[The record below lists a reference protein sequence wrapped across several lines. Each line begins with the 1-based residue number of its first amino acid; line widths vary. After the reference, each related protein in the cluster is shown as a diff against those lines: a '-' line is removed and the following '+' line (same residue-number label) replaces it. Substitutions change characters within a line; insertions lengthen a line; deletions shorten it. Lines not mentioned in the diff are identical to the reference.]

1 MGRATLIT
9 HGDQSQA
16 IAEMKFGNGLLVMAF
31 FCNMEARAK
40 PVNANLRVKVS
51 DTDSDAYGT
60 FPQYP
65 PQALNGPEDLKPGS
79 PKVSVTDSDANGTP
93 PQGARL
99 KPIEAEPKPDPSLT
113 PMGEPETDPEAEPEP
128 DSVKPSQTLEEMI
141 KKVDEDGNG
150 MVDVDEFIRAAKP
163 PATSMVKVKAMKR
176 VFKVLDKDG
185 NGYISG
191 EELSYLTSQG
201 SKPKGKGS
209 RFCLFICW

>member
-31 FCNMEARAK
+31 FCNMEARAQ

-51 DTDSDAYGT
+51 VTDGDAYGT

-65 PQALNGPEDLKPGS
+65 PQALNEPS
-79 PKVSVTDSDANGTP
+79 SSQVSVTDSDANGTP

-113 PMGEPETDPEAEPEP
+113 PMGEPETDPEVEPEP
-128 DSVKPSQTLEEMI
+128 DPENLTQDLAGSLELEEVI
-141 KKVDEDGNG
+141 KEVDEDGNG
-150 MVDVDEFIRAAKP
+150 MIDFDEYLKASKV
-163 PATSMVKVKAMKR
+163 PASSLEQVKDLKED
-176 VFKVLDKDG
+176 FKVLDKDG
-185 NGYISG
+185 KGYISG
-191 EELSYLTSQG
+191 EELMSQG

-209 RFCLFICW
+209 RFCLFICL

>member
-1 MGRATLIT
+1 MGT

-40 PVNANLRVKVS
+40 PVNANLRV
-51 DTDSDAYGT
+51 
-60 FPQYP
+60 
-65 PQALNGPEDLKPGS
+65 
-79 PKVSVTDSDANGTP
+79 KVSVTDSDANGTP

-128 DSVKPSQTLEEMI
+128 DPVKPSQELAGSLELEEVI
-141 KKVDEDGNG
+141 KEVDEDGNG
-150 MVDVDEFIRAAKP
+150 MIDFDEYLKASKV
-163 PATSMVKVKAMKR
+163 PASSLEQVKDLKED
-176 VFKVLDKDG
+176 FKVLDKDG
-185 NGYISG
+185 KGYISG
-191 EELSYLTSQG
+191 EELMSQG